1 MQLAINTVLE
11 QMDIKEAER
20 IVIAKPVPSRP
31 TCSTLGPFSEL
42 LAGAISASPPNVC
55 SETAAVVAIKPK
67 TVRFKPM
74 VVNRAPPDQAE
85 LSRTAINTSSD
96 KTLNSDSKPTVV
108 YKPLAKLVS
117 KSTVSLLANMGNVNT
132 QQSVESRVQRQS
144 QDKHN
149 FRSQSSSN
157 LSQIMPAVKETDQRI
172 ESSKTASQN
181 VEEDMKSLPAVA
193 GDRPSYDGY
202 NWRKYGQKQ
211 VKGSEY
217 PRSYYKCTHPNCPVK
232 KKVERSFD
240 GQIAE
245 IVYKGEHNHP
255 KPQPPKRSSSGT
267 HGVGLVSDST
277 GQDTS
282 NPGWNNR
289 LNERIECSD
298 GRVENRNEVGLL
310 AHSTYLS
317 KAPLHYDPVTT
328 GTSTAA
334 GGTSEISCGL
344 SGECDEGRKLLEG
357 EDDEPRNKRR
367 KSENQANEASILEEG
382 VQDPRIVVQNSTDSE
397 ILSDGFRWRKYGQKV
412 VKGNPYPRSYYRCT
426 ALKCNVRKHVERASD
441 EPRAYITTYEGK
453 HNHEMPL
460 RSTNPVASEPDS
472 SVPASKE

>member
-1 MQLAINTVLE
+1 ME
-11 QMDIKEAER
+11 IKEAER
-20 IVIAKPVPSRP
+20 ITIAKPVPSRP
-31 TCSTLGPFSEL
+31 TCSTFGPFSEL
-42 LAGAISASPPNVC
+42 LAGAINASPPNVC
-55 SETAAVVAIKPK
+55 SEAAVVAIKPK

-74 VVNRAPPDQAE
+74 ANRAPPDQAE
-85 LSRTAINTSSD
+85 LSRTAISNSSD
-96 KTLNSDSKPTVV
+96 KVLKSDCKPTVV

-117 KSTVSLLANMGNVNT
+117 KSTVSLLANMGNFNTCHQHT
-132 QQSVESRVQRQS
+132 QQSVEARVQHPS

-149 FRSQSSSN
+149 LRSQSSSN
-157 LSQIMPAVKETDQRI
+157 LNQIMPAVKETDQTI
-172 ESSKTASQN
+172 ESSKMASQN
-181 VEEDMKSLPAVA
+181 LEEDPKNIPAAA

-267 HGVGLVSDST
+267 QGIGLVSDGT
-277 GQDTS
+277 GQDTN
-282 NPGWNNR
+282 NPGWNNH
-289 LNERIECSD
+289 LNESSE
-298 GRVENRNEVGLL
+298 GRVENQNEVGLL
-310 AHSTYLS
+310 AHSTYQA
-317 KAPLHYDPVTT
+317 KAPPPYDPIAT
-328 GTSTAA
+328 GANTA
-334 GGTSEISCGL
+334 GFRISDNSCGL
-344 SGECDEGRKLLEG
+344 SGECDNGRKLLEG

-367 KSENQANEASILEEG
+367 KSENQSNEASVLDESIQE
-382 VQDPRIVVQNSTDSE
+382 PRIVVQNSTDSE
-397 ILSDGFRWRKYGQKV
+397 ILIDGFRWRKYGQKV

-426 ALKCNVRKHVERASD
+426 NLKCNVRKHVEQASD
-441 EPRAYITTYEGK
+441 DPRAYITTYEGK

-472 SVPASKE
+472 LAPASKE